1 MNKEIANKQKCL
13 MIRNGVEI
21 WLDEKRWEKLE
32 YALKNSIGKFYDME
46 GRTINVADIVGI
58 FLPIDLEEM
67 KRRKNGQWKC
77 GYGVWHNRGDDCECH
92 KNKNQIENDK
102 RLKEMEEAGN
112 ISEEE
117 RINNIKKLRGIK
129 DKIFND

>member
-1 MNKEIANKQKCL
+1 

-32 YALKNSIGKFYDME
+32 FALKNNIGKFYDME

-67 KRRKNGQWKC
+67 KHRKNGQWKC
-77 GYGVWHNRGDDCECH
+77 RYGRWHNRGENCECH
-92 KNKNQIENDK
+92 KDKIDIANDN

-117 RINNIKKLRGIK
+117 RINNLKKLGGFKEKLFGK
-129 DKIFND
+129 DKKNEKN